1 MNSDKKISS
10 VRTEMLHHMYHC
22 KNLRRCVQP
31 VPLGTGFRLGTSTI
45 LMSSYSFSNSEGPV
59 LTLRFCNPP
68 SICL

>member
-31 VPLGTGFRLGTSTI
+31 VPLGTGFRLDPSTFWSPDTA
-45 LMSSYSFSNSEGPV
+45 LAF
-59 LTLRFCNPP
+59 LRVQ
-68 SICL
+68 